1 MASTINASTSP
12 AAIVQTADG
21 TANLNL
27 QSNGTTIAAL
37 TSTGLAVTGTLSASG
52 EATISGLTVGKG
64 GGAVS
69 TNTAV
74 GQQALNSNTTALN
87 NTAVGYQA
95 LYNSATSTGN
105 TALGYQALVTHNGVG
120 GTYSNTAVGVG
131 ALSGVTNGY
140 VNTAIGPANTGS
152 VITGGTY
159 NTYIGNANASAVGAS
174 GELVVGSGNGQK
186 IGKGNDTAFISANT
200 GGTYNGANTT
210 TWATTSDQRLKKNII
225 DNTDGLNKITAIQV
239 RNFEYRL
246 PEEVTELE
254 SQNAIDKQGVQLGV
268 IAQELQ
274 QVLPECVKEESTGVL
289 SVQTDNLVWYL
300 INAIKEQQT
309 LIVSQ
314 SELIN
319 SLTARVTAL
328 EGA

>member
-1 MASTINASTSP
+1 MASSINASTSG
-12 AAIVQTADG
+12 AGGVITTADNTG
-21 TANLNL
+21 ILNL
-27 QSNGTTIAAL
+27 QSAGTTVAAVS
-37 TSTGLAVTGTLSASG
+37 STGVAITGTLSASG

-64 GGAVS
+64 GGSIAS
-69 TNTAV
+69 NTAL
-74 GQQALNSNTTALN
+74 GASALSLNTTAVN

-95 LYNSATSTGN
+95 LSNSTTSNGN
-105 TALGYQALVTHNGVG
+105 TAFGYQALVTHNGTG

-152 VITGGTY
+152 TITGGTY

-186 IGKGNDTAFISANT
+186 IGKGTDTAFISANT

-254 SQNAIDKQGVQLGV
+254 SQNAIDKQGIQLGV

-274 QVLPECVKEESTGVL
+274 QILPECVTEESTGVL

-300 INAIKEQQT
+300 INAIKEQQA
-309 LIVSQ
+309 LIT
-314 SELIN
+314 
-319 SLTARVTAL
+319 SLTARITAL
-328 EGA
+328 EGASL